1 MTLPHILLQGGGRH
15 LPDDIE
21 ASEDNPARAFPIVRH
36 QSKCLKETM
45 KFIPMM
51 NVYKLLTTTVGT
63 NLLCVSQ
70 ACLILHTQYYQH
82 NNTKSDTLTAHCVSK
97 FQSAAV
103 MDFDSPKIIFE
114 RSPQHLQV
122 ILETFPMHRWNPVLS
137 CSLQSLQRP
146 QVLMSSS
153 LNWVVLR

>member
-1 MTLPHILLQGGGRH
+1 MTLRHILLQGGGRH

-21 ASEDNPARAFPIVRH
+21 ASEDNPMRAFPIVRH

-45 KFIPMM
+45 TFIPMM
-51 NVYKLLTTTVGT
+51 NVCKRLTTTVGT

-103 MDFDSPKIIFE
+103 MDFD